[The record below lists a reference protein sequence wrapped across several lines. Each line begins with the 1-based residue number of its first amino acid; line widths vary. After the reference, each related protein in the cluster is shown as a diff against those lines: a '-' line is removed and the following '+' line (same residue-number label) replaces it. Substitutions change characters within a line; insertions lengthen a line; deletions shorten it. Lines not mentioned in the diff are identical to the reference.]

1 MFENTDQIHMICQK
15 NTNLLP
21 FLKFDGAVLEIDS
34 KFQWPFYMAKT
45 LYMQCSYLNHWAN

>member
-1 MFENTDQIHMICQK
+1 MFKNTDQIHMICQK